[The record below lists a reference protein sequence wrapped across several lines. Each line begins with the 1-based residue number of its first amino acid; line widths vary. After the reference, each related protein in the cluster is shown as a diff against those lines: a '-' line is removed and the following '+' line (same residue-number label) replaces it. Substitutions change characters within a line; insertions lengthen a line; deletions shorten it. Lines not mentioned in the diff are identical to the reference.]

1 MGEGAVREVAQVYE
15 RIKIQH
21 PLLLH
26 YSSSHHHQ
34 PTTQLAHNLLSDALR
49 ALNLALSVMKQH
61 PAAAAGSVTP
71 RIVQAAEPQISP
83 PSPASADPQA
93 IVTSTARSG
102 KRRRSSVM
110 LEGKKSSWVNFTTVP
125 YEDGYEWRKYGEKK
139 INGTSYTRSY
149 FRCTYKDDTG
159 CLATK
164 HVQQKDCNSD
174 PPMFQVTYNNGHTCK
189 NFTTTTAANN
199 NSGSSNN
206 LALIGC
212 CNSSEGVTK
221 ISSRNNGHAGAA
233 MNNIKQEQ
241 PPVLLPPIL
250 EISALPFDG
259 KPPSM
264 TSSCISGE
272 SWDEY
277 SAGDMAQIAEASAG
291 DDLLY
296 DPELFVLCTSFKVY

>member
-26 YSSSHHHQ
+26 YYSSHHHQ

-61 PAAAAGSVTP
+61 PAAAGSVTP
-71 RIVQAAEPQISP
+71 RIVKAAEPQISP
-83 PSPASADPQA
+83 PSAASADSQA

-110 LEGKKSSWVNFTTVP
+110 MEGKKSSWVNFTTVP
-125 YEDGYEWRKYGEKK
+125 YEDGYGWRKYGEKK

-199 NSGSSNN
+199 SGSSND

-212 CNSSEGVTK
+212 CNSSEGVTI

-241 PPVLLPPIL
+241 PPVLLPPPL
-250 EISALPFDG
+250 EISALPFDA
-259 KPPSM
+259 SR
-264 TSSCISGE
+264 SGE
-272 SWDEY
+272 SWDQY
-277 SAGDMAQIAEASAG
+277 SAGDVAQIEEASAG
-291 DDLLY
+291 DGLLD